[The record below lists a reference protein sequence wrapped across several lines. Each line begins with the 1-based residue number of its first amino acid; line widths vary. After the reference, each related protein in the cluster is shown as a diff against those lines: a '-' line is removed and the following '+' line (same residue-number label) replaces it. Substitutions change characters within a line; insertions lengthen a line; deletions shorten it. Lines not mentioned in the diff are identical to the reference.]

1 MGAEG
6 GTPPAGLFAALR
18 RLLSSSAELAEV
30 RLALFATELQQE
42 KLRALDALAWLLLGV
57 VAAGVAL
64 ILASLFVVLL
74 FPEPLRVAALG
85 VVVLVYAGGAWL
97 ALRVARARLAAAAP
111 FEATL
116 AELRRD
122 REALAGRGGPTSTP

>member
-1 MGAEG
+1 MAAEG
-6 GTPPAGLFAALR
+6 APPPAGLFAALR
-18 RLLSSSAELAEV
+18 RLLASSAELAEV

-42 KLRALDALAWLLLGV
+42 KLRTLDALAWLLIGV

-64 ILASLFVVLL
+64 VLASVFVVLL
-74 FPEPLRVAALG
+74 FPEPLRLAALG
-85 VVVLVYAGGAWL
+85 VVALAYAGGAWL
-97 ALRVARARLAAAAP
+97 ALRTARARLAEAAP

-122 REALAGRGGPTSTP
+122 REALAGRNRPTTTP

>member
-6 GTPPAGLFAALR
+6 TTPPGGLFAALR
-18 RLLSSSAELAEV
+18 RLLASSSELAEV

-42 KLRALDALAWLLLGV
+42 KLRTLDALAWLLIG
-57 VAAGVAL
+57 VAAAGIAL
-64 ILASLFVVLL
+64 ILLSLFVVLL
-74 FPEPLRVAALG
+74 LPEPLRLTALG
-85 VVVLVYAGGAWL
+85 VIVLVYAGGAWL
-97 ALRVARARLAAAAP
+97 ALRTARARLAAAAP

-122 REALAGRGGPTSTP
+122 REALAGRSRPPSTP